1 MFSRMEKQPLDFCGS
16 FDISEAQEANKDQL
30 LSAKLYDKK
39 RKYQHNLESEEN
51 NGVST
56 DLTLS
61 CDFPSEIKR
70 PRISKI
76 SSSAEIKKS
85 IPSVVVSTEQNYS
98 MKLGLV
104 LPRQLQKEM
113 MMYPKSP
120 RIQNS
125 EHWPEI
131 LRKQVFKNGE
141 TTPRFLWF
149 FYIFEAQEANKDQL
163 LLAKLYDKKRKYQ
176 HNLDSEEKSG
186 VSTDL
191 TLSCEFPSKI
201 KKPRISEISSS
212 ADNKKSILS
221 AIVVS
226 AELKLFDETWIAY
239 ASATAKRKEP
249 DDDVSEESSNSE
261 LKTLARNTENEIICN
276 PVEERKKEAEASCLD
291 KTGTF

>member
-1 MFSRMEKQPLDFCGS
+1 MDKQPLDLCGS
-16 FDISEAQEANKDQL
+16 FYN
-30 LSAKLYDKK
+30 
-39 RKYQHNLESEEN
+39 
-51 NGVST
+51 
-56 DLTLS
+56 
-61 CDFPSEIKR
+61 
-70 PRISKI
+70 
-76 SSSAEIKKS
+76 
-85 IPSVVVSTEQNYS
+85 
-98 MKLGLV
+98 
-104 LPRQLQKEM
+104 
-113 MMYPKSP
+113 
-120 RIQNS
+120 
-125 EHWPEI
+125 
-131 LRKQVFKNGE
+131 
-141 TTPRFLWF
+141 
-149 FYIFEAQEANKDQL
+149 FEAQEANKDQL

-276 PVEERKKEAEASCLD
+276 PVEERKKRLKHLVWTKLALSDPWKIKKRLTGSDLGNHCRLLVASVWVKNHILPFMSNETVEEIRRDGARVPFWDCDTNTEQHLVLKHWHTAKSYVFINGWLNHFVKRRKLVEGD
-291 KTGTF
+291 LIGIYWDPSEDIFKFSVLERASDVYP